1 MRLILTTF
9 INLYFFTI
17 MKKVLF
23 YLSVACV
30 LFQGCITVDPPED
43 PRDAF
48 VGVYSYQSEGSLEAD
63 LGITTLKLPL
73 DGTGEFAITK
83 VGEGDQVQ
91 LIGVNDTINASVS
104 GQNLILDINTI
115 ATTVKGYNMQLQFA
129 NNTATL
135 TDNILNWQ
143 TGLEAIVSVSGM
155 NILVAGQLTMNATN
169 LTKAK

>member
-1 MRLILTTF
+1 
-9 INLYFFTI
+9 

-23 YLSVACV
+23 YLLVACG
-30 LFQGCITVDPPED
+30 LFQGCITVDPPVD

-48 VGVYSYQSEGSLEAD
+48 VGVYSYQSEGALEAD
-63 LGITTLKLPL
+63 LGITTFTLPL
-73 DGTGEFAITK
+73 DGTGEFTITK

-91 LIGVNDTINASVS
+91 LIGVNDTIYASVS

-115 ATTVKGYNMQLQFA
+115 TTTIQGYSMQLQFA

-143 TGLEAIVSVSGM
+143 TDLEAIVSVAGVSMRVG
-155 NILVAGQLTMNATN
+155 GQLTINATK
-169 LTKAK
+169 LVKTE

>member
-1 MRLILTTF
+1 
-9 INLYFFTI
+9 

-23 YLSVACV
+23 YLLVACV

-43 PRDAF
+43 LRDAF
-48 VGVYSYQSEGSLEAD
+48 VGVYSYQSEGSLEVD
-63 LGITTLKLPL
+63 LGITTFTLPL
-73 DGTGEFAITK
+73 DGTGEFTITK

-115 ATTVKGYNMQLQFA
+115 ATTIQGYSMELQFA

-143 TGLEAIVSVSGM
+143 TDLEAIVSVAGM
-155 NILVAGQLTMNATN
+155 SMRVGGQLTINATK
-169 LTKAK
+169 LVKTE

>member
-1 MRLILTTF
+1 
-9 INLYFFTI
+9 

-23 YLSVACV
+23 YLLVACG

-43 PRDAF
+43 LRDAF
-48 VGVYSYQSEGSLEAD
+48 VGVYSYQSEGSLEVD
-63 LGITTLKLPL
+63 LGITTFTLPL
-73 DGTGEFAITK
+73 DGTGEFTITK

-115 ATTVKGYNMQLQFA
+115 ATTIQGYSMELQFA

-143 TGLEAIVSVSGM
+143 TDFEAIVSVAGVSMRVG
-155 NILVAGQLTMNATN
+155 GQLTMNATK
-169 LTKAK
+169 LVKTE

>member
-1 MRLILTTF
+1 
-9 INLYFFTI
+9 

-23 YLSVACV
+23 YLLVACG

-43 PRDAF
+43 LRDAF
-48 VGVYSYQSEGSLEAD
+48 VGVYSYQSEGSIEAD
-63 LGITTLKLPL
+63 LGITTFTLPL
-73 DGTGEFAITK
+73 DGTGEFTITK

-115 ATTVKGYNMQLQFA
+115 ATTIQGYSMELQFA
-129 NNTATL
+129 NNTAIL

-143 TGLEAIVSVSGM
+143 TDLEAIVSVAGVSMRVG
-155 NILVAGQLTMNATN
+155 GQLTINATK
-169 LTKAK
+169 LVKTE

>member
-1 MRLILTTF
+1 
-9 INLYFFTI
+9 

-23 YLSVACV
+23 YLLVACG

-48 VGVYSYQSEGSLEAD
+48 VGVYSYQSEGALEAN
-63 LGITTLKLPL
+63 LGITTFKLPL
-73 DGTGEFAITK
+73 DGMGEFTITK
-83 VGEGDQVQ
+83 IGEGDQVQ

-115 ATTVKGYNMQLQFA
+115 DTTVKGYNMQLQFA
-129 NNTATL
+129 NATATL

-143 TGLEAIVSVSGM
+143 TDLEAIVSVAGVSVRVG
-155 NILVAGQLTMNATN
+155 GQLTMNATN
-169 LTKAK
+169 LVKTE

>member
-1 MRLILTTF
+1 
-9 INLYFFTI
+9 

-23 YLSVACV
+23 YLSAVCV
-30 LFQGCITVDPPED
+30 LLSFQGCPTTPPEPVD

-48 VGVYSYQSEGSLEAD
+48 VGVYSYQSEGSLEVD
-63 LGITTLKLPL
+63 LGITTFTLPL
-73 DGTGEFAITK
+73 DGTGEFTITK

-115 ATTVKGYNMQLQFA
+115 ATTIQGYSMELQFA

-143 TGLEAIVSVSGM
+143 TDLEAIVSVAGM
-155 NILVAGQLTMNATN
+155 SMRVGGQLTMNATN
-169 LTKAK
+169 LAKTE

>member
-1 MRLILTTF
+1 
-9 INLYFFTI
+9 

-23 YLSVACV
+23 YLSAVCV
-30 LFQGCITVDPPED
+30 LLSFQGCPTTDPEPVD

-48 VGVYSYQSEGSLEAD
+48 VGVYSYQSEGGLEAD
-63 LGITTLKLPL
+63 LGITTFKLPL
-73 DGTGEFAITK
+73 DGTGEFTITK

-91 LIGVNDTINASVS
+91 LIGYNDTINASVS

-129 NNTATL
+129 NTTATL

-143 TGLEAIVSVSGM
+143 TDLEAIVSVSGM
-155 NILVAGQLTMNATN
+155 NILVGGQLTMNATN
-169 LTKAK
+169 LAKTE

>member
-1 MRLILTTF
+1 
-9 INLYFFTI
+9 

-23 YLSVACV
+23 YLLVACG

-43 PRDAF
+43 LRDAF
-48 VGVYSYQSEGSLEAD
+48 VGVYSYQSEGSIEAD
-63 LGITTLKLPL
+63 LGITTFTLPL
-73 DGTGEFAITK
+73 DGTGEFTITK

-91 LIGVNDTINASVS
+91 LIGVNDTIYASVS

-115 ATTVKGYNMQLQFA
+115 ATTIQGYSMELQFA

-143 TGLEAIVSVSGM
+143 TDLEAIVSVAGVSMRVG
-155 NILVAGQLTMNATN
+155 GQLTINATK
-169 LTKAK
+169 LVKTE

>member
-1 MRLILTTF
+1 M
-9 INLYFFTI
+9 
-17 MKKVLF
+17 
-23 YLSVACV
+23 
-30 LFQGCITVDPPED
+30 
-43 PRDAF
+43 
-48 VGVYSYQSEGSLEAD
+48 
-63 LGITTLKLPL
+63 
-73 DGTGEFAITK
+73 
-83 VGEGDQVQ
+83 Q

>member
-1 MRLILTTF
+1 
-9 INLYFFTI
+9 

-23 YLSVACV
+23 YLLVACV

-43 PRDAF
+43 LRDAF

-63 LGITTLKLPL
+63 LGITTFKLPL
-73 DGTGEFAITK
+73 DGTGEFTITK
-83 VGEGDQVQ
+83 VGKGNQVQ

-104 GQNLILDINTI
+104 GQNLILETNTI
-115 ATTVKGYNMQLQFA
+115 TETIQGYSMELQFA
-129 NNTATL
+129 NNTAIL

-143 TGLEAIVSVSGM
+143 TDLEAIVSVAGVSMRVG
-155 NILVAGQLTMNATN
+155 GQLTVNATN

>member
-1 MRLILTTF
+1 M
-9 INLYFFTI
+9 
-17 MKKVLF
+17 
-23 YLSVACV
+23 
-30 LFQGCITVDPPED
+30 
-43 PRDAF
+43 
-48 VGVYSYQSEGSLEAD
+48 
-63 LGITTLKLPL
+63 
-73 DGTGEFAITK
+73 
-83 VGEGDQVQ
+83 Q

-129 NNTATL
+129 NTTATL

-155 NILVAGQLTMNATN
+155 NILVGGQLTMNATN

>member
-1 MRLILTTF
+1 
-9 INLYFFTI
+9 

-23 YLSVACV
+23 YLLVACG

-43 PRDAF
+43 LRDAF
-48 VGVYSYQSEGSLEAD
+48 VGVYSYQSEGSIEAD
-63 LGITTLKLPL
+63 LGITTFTLPL
-73 DGTGEFAITK
+73 DGTGEFTITK

-91 LIGVNDTINASVS
+91 LIGVNDTIYASVS

-115 ATTVKGYNMQLQFA
+115 TTTIQGYSMELQFA

-143 TGLEAIVSVSGM
+143 TDLEAIVSVAGVSMRVG
-155 NILVAGQLTMNATN
+155 GQLTINATK
-169 LTKAK
+169 LVKTE

>member
-1 MRLILTTF
+1 
-9 INLYFFTI
+9 

-23 YLSVACV
+23 YLLVACG

-43 PRDAF
+43 LRDAF
-48 VGVYSYQSEGSLEAD
+48 VGVYSYQSEGSIEAD
-63 LGITTLKLPL
+63 LGITTFTLPL
-73 DGTGEFAITK
+73 DGTGEFTITK

-115 ATTVKGYNMQLQFA
+115 ATTIQGYSMELQFA

-143 TGLEAIVSVSGM
+143 TDLEAIVSVAGVSMRVG
-155 NILVAGQLTMNATN
+155 GQLTINATK
-169 LTKAK
+169 LVKTE

>member
-1 MRLILTTF
+1 
-9 INLYFFTI
+9 

-23 YLSVACV
+23 YLLVACG

-43 PRDAF
+43 LRDAF
-48 VGVYSYQSEGSLEAD
+48 VGVYSYQSEGSLEVD
-63 LGITTLKLPL
+63 LGITTFTLPL
-73 DGTGEFAITK
+73 DGTGEFTITK

-104 GQNLILDINTI
+104 GQNLILDVNTI
-115 ATTVKGYNMQLQFA
+115 ATTIQGYSMQLQFA

-143 TGLEAIVSVSGM
+143 TDLEAIVSVAGM
-155 NILVAGQLTMNATN
+155 SMRVGGQLTMNATN
-169 LTKAK
+169 LAKTE

>member
-1 MRLILTTF
+1 
-9 INLYFFTI
+9 

-23 YLSVACV
+23 YLLVACG
-30 LFQGCITVDPPED
+30 LFQGCITVDPPKD
-43 PRDAF
+43 LRDAF
-48 VGVYSYQSEGSLEAD
+48 VGVYSYQSEGALEAD
-63 LGITTLKLPL
+63 LGITTFTLPL
-73 DGTGEFAITK
+73 DGTGEFTITK

-104 GQNLILDINTI
+104 GQNLILDVNTI

-129 NNTATL
+129 NNTATM
-135 TDNILNWQ
+135 TDNVLNWQ

>member
-1 MRLILTTF
+1 
-9 INLYFFTI
+9 
-17 MKKVLF
+17 MKKILF
-23 YLSVACV
+23 YLLVACG

-48 VGVYSYQSEGSLEAD
+48 VGVYSYQSEGALEAD
-63 LGITTLKLPL
+63 LGITTFKLPL
-73 DGTGEFAITK
+73 DGTGEFTITK

-115 ATTVKGYNMQLQFA
+115 DTTVKGYNMQLQFA
-129 NNTATL
+129 NTTATL

-143 TGLEAIVSVSGM
+143 TDLEAIVSVAGM
-155 NILVAGQLTMNATN
+155 SVRVGGQLTMNATN
-169 LTKAK
+169 LAKTE